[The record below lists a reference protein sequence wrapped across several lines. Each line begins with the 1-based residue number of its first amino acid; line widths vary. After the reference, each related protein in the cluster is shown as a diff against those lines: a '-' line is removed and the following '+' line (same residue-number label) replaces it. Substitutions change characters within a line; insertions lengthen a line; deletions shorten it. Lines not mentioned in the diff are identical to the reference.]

1 MIRLVTICV
10 FCWALFFTYNSQ
22 AHDTGKV
29 VSDETKRL
37 IHQMSINITHEIFR
51 NLPAIFDSM

>member
-10 FCWALFFTYNSQ
+10 FCWALFFTYNAQ

-37 IHQMSINITHEIFR
+37 IHEMSIKIHEMPINIHVI
-51 NLPAIFDSM
+51 S